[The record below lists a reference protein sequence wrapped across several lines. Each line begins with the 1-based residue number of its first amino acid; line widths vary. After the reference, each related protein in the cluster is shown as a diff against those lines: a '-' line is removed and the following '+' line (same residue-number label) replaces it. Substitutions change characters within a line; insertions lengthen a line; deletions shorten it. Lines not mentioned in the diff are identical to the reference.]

1 MKLEY
6 FDLLSPEPIHI
17 KDIGHIKSPT
27 LREISK
33 IRYAQYNQYLNI
45 LLFTPEDYYNNFE
58 KDKVEW
64 FKALDDDSKSKIFL
78 YDLIIN
84 NKIILYLFLESF
96 NFFFEE
102 TIVFNTIT
110 NQFVLYESEEAVKNE
125 DKPVGIIDNNNFYDV
140 CDIILQRNNIFKN
153 YANEDFKKV
162 KNNRAL
168 EILKKLKKGQEKQ
181 NKINKYDKKVELP
194 NVISALASYHNSLN
208 MTNIWDMTVYQIYDQ
223 FKRVQNNSIYNIEST
238 SISVWG
244 DKENKFDST
253 KWYQLMDY

>member
-6 FDLLSPEPIHI
+6 FDLLSPESICI
-17 KDIGHIKSPT
+17 KDIGSIKSPT

-33 IRYAQYNQYLNI
+33 IRYAQYNQYLNV
-45 LLFTPEDYYNNFE
+45 LLFTPEDYYKNFE
-58 KDKVEW
+58 EDKIEW
-64 FKALDDDSKSKIFL
+64 FKSLDEDSKSKIFL

-84 NKIILYLFLESF
+84 NKIILFLYLESF

-102 TIVFNTIT
+102 TVVFNPNT
-110 NQFVLYESEEAVKNE
+110 NQFILYESDEVIKNE
-125 DKPVGIIDNNNFYDV
+125 GKPVGTIDNNSFYDM

-181 NKINKYDKKVELP
+181 NKQNKYDKKVELP
-194 NVISALASYHNSLN
+194 NVISALCAYHNSLN
-208 MTNIWDMTVYQIYDQ
+208 MTNIWDMTVYQVYDQ
-223 FKRVQNNSIYNIEST
+223 FKRVQNNSVYTIQSMST
-238 SISVWG
+238 SVWG
-244 DKENKFDST
+244 DKENQFDIT
-253 KWYQLMDY
+253 RWYQLMDN